1 MFVIKH
7 LKLMTNLFKTA
18 LFIAAIFSFTLANA
32 QTTHKDSSFGHKVG
46 VTAKKVGHK
55 TANIAANG
63 AAMVSDRKYKGKRGP
78 DGQDIYIN
86 KHSHYYYISKRGHRV
101 YLKKSQL
108 MDKPES

>member
-1 MFVIKH
+1 MKH
-7 LKLMTNLFKTA
+7 LFRAA
-18 LFIAAIFSFTLANA
+18 LFIAAIFSFTLAKA

-46 VTAKKVGHK
+46 VTAKKVGNK

-63 AAMVSDRKYKGKRGP
+63 AAMVSDRKYEGKSGP
-78 DGQDIYIN
+78 DGQAVYIN

-108 MDKPES
+108 MDKPAS